1 MTNEEKDNGLWKN
14 NTEKEN
20 NEKEKNNAKQIS
32 NDTRLNELRRW
43 FDAMSDCV

>member
-1 MTNEEKDNGLWKN
+1 MGYGKTKK
-14 NTEKEN
+14 KIM
-20 NEKEKNNAKQIS
+20 KKKKNNAKQIS